1 MKINWNEETYKGYID
16 YLKKISDTKTRDFN
30 IKIFNTKY
38 EVLGIK
44 TPILKDIAKDI
55 AKQDM
60 FAFLKCCKSQYFEE
74 IMIEGF
80 VISYIKD
87 NNTFLDY
94 FYRFIDKVD
103 NWALCD
109 SCISSYKIMKKS
121 DYSEVAY
128 SLILDSR
135 EFYIR
140 AGYIILLDYYIDDS
154 HIDNVLSLCYKES
167 SYYYVNMAISWLIS
181 ACFIKYRT
189 KTLDLLKSKKMS
201 VFVQNKAISKI
212 RDSYRVSKEDKELV
226 KSFRL

>member
-94 FYRFIDKVD
+94 
-103 NWALCD
+103 
-109 SCISSYKIMKKS
+109 
-121 DYSEVAY
+121 
-128 SLILDSR
+128 
-135 EFYIR
+135 
-140 AGYIILLDYYIDDS
+140 YIDDS